1 MKFFGAVLP
10 RVAAQGFLALSS
22 YLVSITAAHT
32 LGTKALALFFVG
44 WTIESLWVGAI
55 RMVVVPAL
63 LLHRTAPSLTGLIG
77 VGTAAGTPLVVAV
90 IAVSAS
96 GLSWLTA
103 CLLAA
108 TVWTLGAYELARS
121 VFARSRKE
129 PYALPLADGAVF
141 ILAVFGV
148 GVGIAAAGPS
158 LNATL
163 VSISLASVLVTAA
176 IGIFLRRSSGLDE
189 RFEPALD
196 WLRQTWQLI
205 RLGML
210 EWVVFFVTSMAGVAL
225 LGIIGGADVL
235 AGVRLA
241 ETLVAPIGLVSSAL
255 PFLSAAALRDQSP
268 GAVRWPKILRNS
280 LLLLEAGALV
290 YLIGL
295 QVAPEP
301 VLALLVGEHVEIARQ
316 ASLGLAIGVLASLF
330 ASVATLVMKH
340 RQQVRVLSRLRLVE
354 LIVSLPLIAAGAAFG
369 TAAAAGMG
377 ISASQALPA
386 AVQGFLHLK
395 RVRKASDH
403 AD

>member
-1 MKFFGAVLP
+1 
-10 RVAAQGFLALSS
+10 
-22 YLVSITAAHT
+22 
-32 LGTKALALFFVG
+32 
-44 WTIESLWVGAI
+44 
-55 RMVVVPAL
+55 
-63 LLHRTAPSLTGLIG
+63 
-77 VGTAAGTPLVVAV
+77 
-90 IAVSAS
+90 
-96 GLSWLTA
+96 
-103 CLLAA
+103 
-108 TVWTLGAYELARS
+108 
-121 VFARSRKE
+121 
-129 PYALPLADGAVF
+129 
-141 ILAVFGV
+141 
-148 GVGIAAAGPS
+148 
-158 LNATL
+158 
-163 VSISLASVLVTAA
+163 
-176 IGIFLRRSSGLDE
+176 LDE